1 MLGCHSDRNHRADMV
16 GSSSSSPWRF
26 LTVFLLREILAVLA
40 FYFNLKNGKI
50 FKIELSFPVD
60 VAKNKV
66 LTDWAGISKN

>member
-1 MLGCHSDRNHRADMV
+1 MV

-50 FKIELSFPVD
+50 FKIELLFPVD

-66 LTDWAGISKN
+66 LTDWARISKN